1 MHNLEEV
8 ISAFRELCLEGGEV
22 AMHHYGNLK
31 KIMTKADSSPLT
43 AADLAIDEVIVSGLQ
58 RAFPDI
64 PIITEERAGNHTTN
78 HSTGS
83 FFLVDPID
91 GTKEF
96 INQSNEFTINIA
108 LIEDGVPV
116 AGMVYAPAL
125 KRLFW
130 GAKDLGSFEETTNGS
145 SKQIAV
151 RDTNND
157 ALIVVASRSHLN
169 AETEAFITKNKV
181 ASVKNAGSSLKFCLI
196 AAGEADIYPRFGPT
210 MEWDIAAGHAV
221 LSGAGGVVHTIDGS
235 PISYGQELYKSPFF
249 IARTASA
256 KYF

>member
-1 MHNLEEV
+1 MITLDEM
-8 ISAFRELCLEGGEV
+8 ISVSRELCLESGEI
-22 AMHHYGNLK
+22 AMHHYGNLENV
-31 KIMTKADSSPLT
+31 MTKADNSPLT
-43 AADLAIDEVIVSGLQ
+43 AADLAVDEIIVNGLH
-58 RAFPDI
+58 RAFPKI
-64 PIITEERAGNHTTN
+64 PIITEERVVNHTTN
-78 HSTGS
+78 HSTGC

-96 INQSNEFTINIA
+96 INKSNEFTINIA
-108 LIEDGVPV
+108 LIKNGTPA

-130 GAKDLGSFEETTNGS
+130 GAKDLGAFEETDKGS
-145 SKQIAV
+145 PKTLAV
-151 RDTNND
+151 RDADND
-157 ALIVVASRSHLN
+157 ALIVVASRSHMN
-169 AETEAFITKNKV
+169 PKTETFIKKNKV

-221 LSGAGGVVHTIDGS
+221 LAGAGGVVHTIDGT
-235 PISYGQELYKSPFF
+235 PISYGQEHYKSPFF

>member
-1 MHNLEEV
+1 MYILDEV
-8 ISAFRELCLEGGEV
+8 ISVSRELCLEGGEV
-22 AMHHYGNLK
+22 AMHYYENLQK
-31 KIMTKADSSPLT
+31 VMTKADSSPLT
-43 AADLAIDEVIVSGLQ
+43 DADLAIDEIIVSGLQ
-58 RAFPDI
+58 RAFPKI
-64 PIITEERAGNHTTN
+64 PIVTEERAVNHTTN
-78 HSTGS
+78 HSKGT

-91 GTKEF
+91 GTREF
-96 INQSNEFTINIA
+96 INKSKEFTINIA
-108 LIEDGVPV
+108 LIEDGKPV

-130 GAKDLGSFEETTNGS
+130 GAKNLGSFEETNQGS
-145 SKQIAV
+145 PKPLAV
-151 RDTNND
+151 RDTDSD

-169 AETEAFITKNKV
+169 PETEAFIAKNKV

-221 LSGAGGVVHTIDGS
+221 LAGAGGVVHTIDGA
-235 PISYGQELYKSPFF
+235 PISYGQEHYKSPLF
-249 IARTASA
+249 IARTGSA

>member
-1 MHNLEEV
+1 
-8 ISAFRELCLEGGEV
+8 
-22 AMHHYGNLK
+22 MHHYGNLE
-31 KIMTKADSSPLT
+31 KIMTKADNSPLT
-43 AADLAIDEVIVSGLQ
+43 AADLAVDEIIVNGLNK
-58 RAFPDI
+58 AFPEI
-64 PIITEERAGNHTTN
+64 PIITEERAANHTVS
-78 HSTGS
+78 HSTGR
-83 FFLVDPID
+83 FFLIDPID

-96 INQSNEFTINIA
+96 INKSNEFTINIA
-108 LIEDGVPV
+108 LIEDGTPV

-130 GAKDLGSFEETTNGS
+130 GAKNLGAFEENSEGS
-145 SKQIAV
+145 ADAISV
-151 RDTNND
+151 RDTNSD

-169 AETEAFITKNKV
+169 AETEAFIEKNKV
-181 ASVKNAGSSLKFCLI
+181 VSVKNAGSSLKFCLI

-221 LSGAGGVVHTIDGS
+221 LAAAGGVVHTIDGD
-235 PISYGQELYKSPFF
+235 PISYGQKHYKSPFF

>member
-1 MHNLEEV
+1 MNNLEET
-8 ISAFRELCLEGGEV
+8 ISVFRELCLEGGQI
-22 AMHHYGNLK
+22 AMHYYGNLEK
-31 KIMTKADSSPLT
+31 VMIKADSSPLT
-43 AADLAIDEVIVSGLQ
+43 DADLAIDEVIVSGLQ
-58 RAFPDI
+58 RAFPEV
-64 PIITEERAGNHTTN
+64 PIITEERAVNHSTN
-78 HSTGS
+78 HSTGR

-96 INQSNEFTINIA
+96 INKSNEFTINIA

-125 KRLFW
+125 ERLFW
-130 GAKDLGSFEETTNGS
+130 GAKDLGAFEEAANGS
-145 SKQIAV
+145 AKALAV
-151 RDTNND
+151 RDTNSD

-221 LSGAGGVVHTIDGS
+221 LAGAGGVVHTIDGG
-235 PISYGQELYKSPFF
+235 PISYGQEHYKSPFF